1 VFVYVETRDDVFQ
14 FEVLARYGN
23 QGRVTWVPED
33 ARMRLPAGFKAFK
46 AGESMTDARFEEDPG
61 RGAKLLGTFA
71 PGQQQLS
78 FRFQVPRHAESSAS
92 FSFGLPPHVAEARF
106 IAEAAPSMELDVDG
120 WEKPRIDATSSGQRV
135 LVTRRQAM
143 RGEVNGIGE
152 FTVRVSG
159 IPTPGPGRWVAALIA
174 ALLGALGVAA
184 FRGKIGGQTQ
194 AELHQRDAER
204 ARRVLLDEVVELT
217 RARSEG
223 RIGPGTFESARRT
236 LVDALSRIVA
246 QTPSP
251 KKSKRQSARSS
262 RRARNTESSS
272 AKSAS

>member
-1 VFVYVETRDDVFQ
+1 
-14 FEVLARYGN
+14 
-23 QGRVTWVPED
+23 
-33 ARMRLPAGFKAFK
+33 
-46 AGESMTDARFEEDPG
+46 
-61 RGAKLLGTFA
+61 
-71 PGQQQLS
+71 
-78 FRFQVPRHAESSAS
+78 
-92 FSFGLPPHVAEARF
+92 
-106 IAEAAPSMELDVDG
+106 
-120 WEKPRIDATSSGQRV
+120 
-135 LVTRRQAM
+135 M

-246 QTPSP
+246 QTPTP
-251 KKSKRQSARSS
+251 KKSKRQAARSS
-262 RRARNTESSS
+262 RQPRNTGSSS